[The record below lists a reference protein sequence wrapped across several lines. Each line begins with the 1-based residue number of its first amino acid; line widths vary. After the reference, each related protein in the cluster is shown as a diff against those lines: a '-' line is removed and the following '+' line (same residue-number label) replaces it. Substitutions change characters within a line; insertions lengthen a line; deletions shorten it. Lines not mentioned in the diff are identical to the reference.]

1 MRGKGR
7 PVRLPNIIMKILI
20 SADLEGVNG
29 VAHPD
34 QIYPDGKY
42 YKETLVRWAKELNA
56 IVEGLNEAGVKNI
69 IINDSHNHS
78 RNLDSSLVPKAKIVT
93 GWQRPY
99 SMVSGVENGFD
110 ACFFTGYHGMASSKS
125 TLSHTYRPRII
136 KQVRLNKKSVGETGL
151 NAALAGVFN
160 VPVVFI
166 SGDKETCA
174 EAKSILGKQLFTV
187 ETKKSLSRYSAIS
200 YPFEE
205 VLEKLKS
212 TSTKTIKEKNTW
224 KVFKLKA
231 PYIISVTFS
240 ESNHAD
246 ACELIPGVK
255 RVSDNQVEFKH
266 KDYSVIFKCFLAMGA
281 LAASRDDVVT

>member
-1 MRGKGR
+1 
-7 PVRLPNIIMKILI
+7 MKILI

-69 IINDSHNHS
+69 VINDSHNHS
-78 RNLDSSLVPKAKIVT
+78 RNLDSSFVPKAKIVT

-99 SMVSGVENGFD
+99 SMVSGVEKDFD
-110 ACFFTGYHGMASSKS
+110 ACFFTGYHGMANSKS

-136 KQVRLNKKSVGETGL
+136 KEVRLNKKPVGETGL

-166 SGDKETCA
+166 SGDRETCA
-174 EAKSILGKQLFTV
+174 EAKNLLGKQLFTV
-187 ETKKSLSRYSAIS
+187 ETKKSLSRYSAMS

-205 VLEKLKS
+205 VLENLRF
-212 TSTKTIKEKNTW
+212 TSIKTIKEKKKW
-224 KVFKLKA
+224 KSFKIKSPCTLE
-231 PYIISVTFS
+231 VEFS
-240 ESNHAD
+240 LPNHAD

-255 RVSDNQVEFKH
+255 RVSDNQVKFTH
-266 KDYSVIFKCFLAMGA
+266 KDYTVVFKCFLAMGA

>member
-1 MRGKGR
+1 
-7 PVRLPNIIMKILI
+7 MKILI

-29 VAHPD
+29 VAHTD
-34 QIYPDGKY
+34 QIYPEGKY
-42 YKETLVRWAKELNA
+42 YKETLIRWSKELNA
-56 IVEGLNEAGVKNI
+56 IVDGLKKAGVKEI
-69 IINDSHNHS
+69 VINDSHNHS
-78 RNLDSSLVPKAKIVT
+78 RNLDSSRIPKARIVT

-99 SMVSGVENGFD
+99 SMVSGVEKGFD
-110 ACFFTGYHGMASSKS
+110 ACFFAGYHTMAGSKS

-136 KQVRLNKKSVGETGL
+136 KRVKLNQKPVGETGL

-174 EAKSILGKQLFTV
+174 EAKNLLGKQIFTV
-187 ETKKSLSRYSAIS
+187 ETKKSLSRYAAMS

-212 TSTKTIKEKNTW
+212 VSLKVIKEKKKW
-224 KVFKLKA
+224 KVFKVKSPCTLDIEFA
-231 PYIISVTFS
+231 L
-240 ESNHAD
+240 SNHAD

-255 RVSDNQVEFKH
+255 RISDNWIRFTH
-266 KDYSVIFKCFLAMGA
+266 KDYPTVFKCFLAMGA
-281 LAASRDDVVT
+281 LAATRDDVVT